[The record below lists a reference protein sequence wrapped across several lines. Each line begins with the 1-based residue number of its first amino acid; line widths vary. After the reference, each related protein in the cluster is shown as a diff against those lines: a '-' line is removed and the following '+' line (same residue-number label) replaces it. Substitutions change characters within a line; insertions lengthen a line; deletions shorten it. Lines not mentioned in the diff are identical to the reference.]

1 MVSPKYVL
9 NFLYLFTFILLSS
22 QSFSETITFKGLV
35 LSDFWIKKGLFKPK
49 KSKNMTAGYIKI
61 ENKNEKNE
69 RLISVVSDFSKRIE
83 IHDMYIKNNVMIMK
97 HLEEGV
103 LIKSKSQLDFKP
115 GSLHIMFIDLT
126 KSLKKTKLQKVK
138 FNFKN
143 AGSIVVNMPI
153 MDKRKKSN
161 EKKKHHHH

>member
-1 MVSPKYVL
+1 MVSTKNVFK
-9 NFLYLFTFILLSS
+9 FLYLFTFILLSS
-22 QSFSETITFKGLV
+22 QSFSETITSKGLV
-35 LSDFWIKKGLFKPK
+35 LSDFWIKKVIA
-49 KSKNMTAGYIKI
+49 NNNITAGYIKI
-61 ENKNEKNE
+61 ENKNEKDE

-97 HLEEGV
+97 HLERGV

-126 KSLKKTKLQKVK
+126 KSLNKTNLQKVK

>member
-9 NFLYLFTFILLSS
+9 KFLYLFTFILLSS

-35 LSDFWIKKGLFKPK
+35 LSDFWIKKIIA
-49 KSKNMTAGYIKI
+49 NNNITAGYIKI

-69 RLISVVSDFSKRIE
+69 HLISVESDFSKRIE
-83 IHDMYIKNNVMIMK
+83 LHDMYIKNNVMIMK

-103 LIKSKSQLDFKP
+103 VIKSKSKLDFKP
-115 GSLHIMFIDLT
+115 GSLHIMFIDLK
-126 KSLKKTKLQKVK
+126 KSQKKKLQKVK

-143 AGSIVVNMPI
+143 AGSIVINMPI
-153 MDKRKKSN
+153 KDKRKKSN
-161 EKKKHHHH
+161 EKKKHYHH

>member
-9 NFLYLFTFILLSS
+9 KLLCLFTFILSSS

-35 LSDFWIKKGLFKPK
+35 LSEFWIKKVIA
-49 KSKNMTAGYIKI
+49 NNNVTAGYIKI

-69 RLISVVSDFSKRIE
+69 RLISVESDFSKRIE
-83 IHDMYIKNNVMIMK
+83 LHDMYIKNNIMIMK

-126 KSLKKTKLQKVK
+126 KSLKKQNYKKLNLILKTQ
-138 FNFKN
+138 
-143 AGSIVVNMPI
+143 GQ
-153 MDKRKKSN
+153 
-161 EKKKHHHH
+161 

>member
-1 MVSPKYVL
+1 MFSTKNVIK
-9 NFLYLFTFILLSS
+9 FLYLFTFILLSS

-35 LSDFWIKKGLFKPK
+35 LSEFWIKKVIA
-49 KSKNMTAGYIKI
+49 NNNVTAGYIKI
-61 ENKNEKNE
+61 ENKNKKNE
-69 RLISVVSDFSKRIE
+69 HLISVEADFSKRTE
-83 IHDMYIKNNVMIMK
+83 LHDMYIKNDIMIMK

-103 LIKSKSQLDFKP
+103 LIKSKSQLDFRP
-115 GSLHIMFIDLT
+115 GSFHIMFIDLT
-126 KSLKKTKLQKVK
+126 KSLKKSKLQKVK

-161 EKKKHHHH
+161 EKKKHLHH

>member
-1 MVSPKYVL
+1 MVSLNYVFR
-9 NFLYLFTFILLSS
+9 FLYLFTFILLSS

-35 LSDFWIKKGLFKPK
+35 LSDFWIKKVIA
-49 KSKNMTAGYIKI
+49 NNNVTAGYIKI
-61 ENKNEKNE
+61 ENKNKKNE
-69 RLISVVSDFSKRIE
+69 HLISVEADFSKRTE
-83 IHDMYIKNNVMIMK
+83 LHDMYIKNDIMIMK

-126 KSLKKTKLQKVK
+126 KSLKKTKFQKVK

-143 AGSIVVNMPI
+143 AGSIVINMPI
-153 MDKRKKSN
+153 MGNRKKIN
-161 EKKKHHHH
+161 DKKKHHHH

>member
-1 MVSPKYVL
+1 MFSTKNVIK
-9 NFLYLFTFILLSS
+9 FLYLFTFILLSS

-35 LSDFWIKKGLFKPK
+35 LSEFWIKKVIA
-49 KSKNMTAGYIKI
+49 NNNVTAGYIKI
-61 ENKNEKNE
+61 ENKNKKNE
-69 RLISVVSDFSKRIE
+69 HLISVEADFSKRTE
-83 IHDMYIKNNVMIMK
+83 LHDMYIKNDIMIMK

-143 AGSIVVNMPI
+143 AGSIVINMPI
-153 MDKRKKSN
+153 IDNRKKIN
-161 EKKKHHHH
+161 DKKKHHHH